1 MAQDGTLVYTVI
13 SITRG
18 TPPKGAIA
26 WLMQTVAGAETSAEP
41 PTLRTNGTS
50 SGGAWSKVPSGQA
63 LAFRFR
69 GVLEVGD
76 DVPFSV

>member
-1 MAQDGTLVYTVI
+1 
-13 SITRG
+13 
-18 TPPKGAIA
+18 
-26 WLMQTVAGAETSAEP
+26 
-41 PTLRTNGTS
+41 
-50 SGGAWSKVPSGQA
+50 VPSGQA